1 MNRTRKADRGLPRR
15 VYKKHGA
22 YYFVAAEPMRDPRDK
37 KGVKPKAW
45 IKLCAV
51 DEGEVAML
59 RELAAVLGAP
69 QLAEGSMPYCC
80 TEFRAR
86 KLGNYTNETRETYM
100 RYLAKIS
107 DEFEAFTAGDVTT
120 KDCADFLRDH
130 FSDKA
135 NTARKV
141 ANVLAKLFRF
151 IIGEL
156 GLRQDNPM
164 DQLDLGDYQTE
175 RREVLATHGQVAAI
189 RAAGFVGVDGRP
201 TQSGPMFACIID
213 MTYLLWARAIDIRNL
228 KEAQIEGGIIRMKP
242 SKTKNSSG
250 LAINIAVS
258 PEIAEVIERA
268 RAIKRA
274 NNLISPYLFPT
285 RKGTPYAKTGL
296 ISMWDRARERAAAA
310 AKKEGR
316 EFGEMIQ
323 FKDLRSLGATDAA
336 RSKVHRDEIQKRL
349 VHTSGRT
356 TDIYIKEAV
365 PELSDLAIALPW
377 ANNQPQK

>member
-1 MNRTRKADRGLPRR
+1 MNRKRKTGRGLPRR

-22 YYFVAAEPMRDPRDK
+22 YYFVPAEPMRDPRDSK
-37 KGVKPKAW
+37 NLKPKAW
-45 IKLCAV
+45 IKLCSIE
-51 DEGEVAML
+51 DGEAAML
-59 RELAAVLGAP
+59 RELADVLGSP
-69 QLAEGSMPYCC
+69 QLDEGSMPYCC
-80 TEFRAR
+80 TEFGAR
-86 KLGNYTNETRETYM
+86 KLGSYTEETRETYL
-100 RYLAKIS
+100 RYLKTIS
-107 DEFEAFTAGDVTT
+107 DEFEKFTAAQVTT
-120 KDCADFLRDH
+120 KDCADFLRDQ

-151 IIGEL
+151 VIGEL

-175 RREVLATHGQVAAI
+175 RREVLATHSQVAAI

-201 TQSGPMFACIID
+201 TLSGPMFACIID

-228 KEAQIEGGIIRMKP
+228 KESQLEGGVIRLKP
-242 SKTKNSSG
+242 SKTKKSSG
-250 LAINIAVS
+250 LAIDITITA
-258 PEIAEVIERA
+258 EIAEVIERA

-274 NNLISPYLFPT
+274 NHLISPYLFPS

-296 ISMWDRARERAAAA
+296 ISMWDRARERAVAAA
-310 AKKEGR
+310 QREGR
-316 EFGEMIQ
+316 AFGELIQ

-356 TDIYIKEAV
+356 TDIYIKEAI

-377 ANNQPQK
+377 PGPAEP